1 MYLENF
7 KTNHRNAYCLSDRVA
22 AFFAVFFVFV
32 EAKNNVIGLC

>member
-1 MYLENF
+1 MLIVLV
-7 KTNHRNAYCLSDRVA
+7 TRVA